1 MFSEL
6 LVEIGVSVI
15 LLLFGYLFGKFRER
29 RLHGGNNLD
38 DYDFYP
44 FDVDDNKNLYFD
56 FHDTKV
62 NDKGLE
68 LMG

>member
-6 LVEIGVSVI
+6 LVEIGVSAI

-38 DYDFYP
+38 DYEFYP

-56 FHDTKV
+56 
-62 NDKGLE
+62 LAC
-68 LMG
+68 